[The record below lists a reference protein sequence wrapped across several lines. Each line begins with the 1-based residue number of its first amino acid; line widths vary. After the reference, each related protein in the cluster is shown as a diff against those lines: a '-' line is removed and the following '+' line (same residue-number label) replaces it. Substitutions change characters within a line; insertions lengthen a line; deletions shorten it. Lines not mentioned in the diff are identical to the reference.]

1 MVISFKKST
10 KYERGGVNTLK
21 SNPKTSWNS
30 TERMPTVSATAY
42 VDDSAVLIGDVRI
55 GDNVYVAPAVS
66 LRADE
71 AYPIIIGD
79 ECNIQDGV
87 IFHGLEG
94 SSIEL
99 GKRVSIAHGAV
110 VHGPMKIGNDSF
122 VGFNAV
128 VHASILGEKCFVAHG
143 AVVIGVKLADGK
155 FVPPAALVDTQY
167 KADALGYVPDNLK
180 HFNDEVI
187 KINKEFAASYG
198 LKYKIRRIGIR

>member
-1 MVISFKKST
+1 ML
-10 KYERGGVNTLK
+10 R

-30 TERMPTVSATAY
+30 IERMPTVSSTAY
-42 VDDSAVLIGDVRI
+42 VDDSAILIGDVRI
-55 GDNVYVAPAVS
+55 GENVFVAPAVS

-99 GKRVSIAHGAV
+99 GKRVSVAHGAV

-128 VHASILGEKCFVAHG
+128 VHASTLGEKCFVAHG
-143 AVVIGVKLADGK
+143 AVIIGVKIADGK
-155 FVPPAALVDTQY
+155 FVPPATLVDTQH
-167 KADALGYVPDNLK
+167 KADILGYIPDNLK
-180 HFNDEVI
+180 YFNDEVI
-187 KINKEFAASYG
+187 KVNKEFAASYR
-198 LKYKIRRIGIR
+198 LKSRIRRIGAR

>member
-1 MVISFKKST
+1 MQ
-10 KYERGGVNTLK
+10 K

-30 TERMPTVSATAY
+30 VERMPTVAATAY
-42 VDDSAVLIGDVRI
+42 VDDSATLIGDVRI
-55 GDNVYVAPAVS
+55 GERVYIAPAVS

-87 IFHGLEG
+87 VFHGLEG

-99 GKRVSIAHGAV
+99 GKRISIAHGAV
-110 VHGPMKIGNDSF
+110 VHGPMKIGDDSF

-128 VHASILGEKCFVAHG
+128 VHASTLGMKCFVAHG

-155 FVPPAALVDTQY
+155 FVPPATLVDSQD
-167 KADALGYVPDNLK
+167 KADGLGPIPDNLK
-180 HFNDEVI
+180 HFNEEVVNV
-187 KINKEFAASYG
+187 NKEFAEGYG
-198 LKYKIRRIGIR
+198 QQARMCSCR

>member
-1 MVISFKKST
+1 MQ
-10 KYERGGVNTLK
+10 K

-30 TERMPTVSATAY
+30 VERMPTVSSTAY
-42 VDDSAVLIGDVRI
+42 IDDSATLIGDVRI
-55 GDNVYVAPAVS
+55 GNMVYIAPAVS

-87 IFHGLEG
+87 VFHGLEG

-110 VHGPMKIGNDSF
+110 VHGPINVGDDSF

-128 VHASILGEKCFVAHG
+128 VHASTLGKKCFVAHG
-143 AVVIGVKLADGK
+143 AVVIGVKLEDGK
-155 FVPPAALVDTQY
+155 YVPPATLVDTQD
-167 KADALGYVPDNLK
+167 KADALGSIPENLL
-180 HFNDEVI
+180 HFNEEVV
-187 KINKEFAASYG
+187 KVNKEFAAGYG
-198 LKYKIRRIGIR
+198 QQARMCICR

>member
-1 MVISFKKST
+1 MESLLRRMLNQK
-10 KYERGGVNTLK
+10 RCANMLK

-42 VDDSAVLIGDVRI
+42 VDDSATLIGDVRI
-55 GDNVYVAPAVS
+55 GDRVYVAPAVS

-87 IFHGLEG
+87 VFHGLEG

-110 VHGPMKIGNDSF
+110 VHGPMKIGDDSF

-143 AVVIGVKLADGK
+143 AIVIGVKLADGK
-155 FVPPAALVDTQY
+155 FVPPATLVDTQD
-167 KADALGYVPDNLK
+167 KANALGPIPDNLK
-180 HFNDEVI
+180 HFNEEVVNV
-187 KINKEFAASYG
+187 NKEFAASYG
-198 LKYKIRRIGIR
+198 MKSRM